1 MIGKFLDK
9 VYAAPDLKGT
19 KTLYDEWSASYDAE
33 VGEFGYVT
41 PARCAAALA
50 AYAPDKSVPVLDFG
64 CGTGLAGEAL
74 RDAGFEA
81 IDGVDLSAKMLA
93 QAKAKD
99 IYRKLT
105 QITADT
111 PLGKDYRLISAVG
124 VIGSGA
130 APISVLDILLRALPV
145 GGKLVFSFN
154 DHALADPVNT
164 GRLNEWL
171 DCGAARLLF
180 KEHGAHLPGKNMKS
194 TVYVIEIA

>member
-9 VYAAPDLKGT
+9 VYAARDLKGT
-19 KTLYDEWSASYDAE
+19 KALYDEWSASYDAE

-130 APISVLDILLRALPV
+130 APISALDMLLRALPV

>member
-9 VYAAPDLKGT
+9 VYAARDLKGT
-19 KTLYDEWSASYDAE
+19 KALYDEWSASYDAE

>member
-1 MIGKFLDK
+1 M
-9 VYAAPDLKGT
+9 
-19 KTLYDEWSASYDAE
+19 SAE
-33 VGEFGYVT
+33 
-41 PARCAAALA
+41 
-50 AYAPDKSVPVLDFG
+50 
-64 CGTGLAGEAL
+64 
-74 RDAGFEA
+74 
-81 IDGVDLSAKMLA
+81 MLA

-130 APISVLDILLRALPV
+130 APISVLDMLLRALPV

>member
-9 VYAAPDLKGT
+9 VYAARDLKGT
-19 KTLYDEWSASYDAE
+19 KALYDEWSASYDAE

-130 APISVLDILLRALPV
+130 APISVLDMLLRALPV

>member
-9 VYAAPDLKGT
+9 VYAARDLKGT
-19 KTLYDEWSASYDAE
+19 KALYDEWSASYDAE

-74 RDAGFEA
+74 RDARFEA
-81 IDGVDLSAKMLA
+81 IDGVDLSAEMLA

-130 APISVLDILLRALPV
+130 APISVLDMLLRALPV

>member
-9 VYAAPDLKGT
+9 VYAARDLKGT
-19 KTLYDEWSASYDAE
+19 KALYDEWSASYDAE

-74 RDAGFEA
+74 RNAGFEA
-81 IDGVDLSAKMLA
+81 IDGVDLSAEMLA

-105 QITADT
+105 QITADIA
-111 PLGKDYRLISAVG
+111 LGKDYRLISAVG

-130 APISVLDILLRALPV
+130 APISVLDMLLRALPV

-180 KEHGAHLPGKNMKS
+180 KEHGAHLPGKNLKS

>member
-19 KTLYDEWSASYDAE
+19 KALYDEWSASYDAE

-81 IDGVDLSAKMLA
+81 IDGVDLSAEMLA

-130 APISVLDILLRALPV
+130 VPISVLDILLRALPV

>member
-9 VYAAPDLKGT
+9 VYAARDLKGT
-19 KTLYDEWSASYDAE
+19 KALYDEWSASYDAE

-81 IDGVDLSAKMLA
+81 IDGVDMSAEMLA

-130 APISVLDILLRALPV
+130 APISVLDMLLRALPV

-194 TVYVIEIA
+194 TGYVIEIA

>member
-19 KTLYDEWSASYDAE
+19 KALYDEWSASYDAE

-81 IDGVDLSAKMLA
+81 IDGVDLSAEMLA

-130 APISVLDILLRALPV
+130 APISVLDMLLRALPV